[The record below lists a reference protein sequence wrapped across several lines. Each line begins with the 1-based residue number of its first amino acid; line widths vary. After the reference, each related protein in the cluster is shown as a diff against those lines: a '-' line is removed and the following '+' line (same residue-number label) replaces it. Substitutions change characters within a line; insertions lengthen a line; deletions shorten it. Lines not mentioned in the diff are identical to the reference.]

1 MAKYRINYVSIK
13 KKKKKMEK
21 EKLIKLFIEQCKKGK
36 QLREDG
42 CKIIKNQPPRGTQ
55 DQSALPKV

>member
-1 MAKYRINYVSIK
+1 
-13 KKKKKMEK
+13 MEK
-21 EKLIKLFIEQCKKGK
+21 EKVIKLFIEQCKKGK